1 MSGKRRRRRLS
12 KKEYERLEREIAD
25 LESKARA
32 ESQARQER
40 INVLWGL
47 NEQDPKER
55 KLNRQKL
62 KEQKLKKLLNC
73 IKDLAENDELAD
85 QLEELVELA
94 GLQDREIGYL
104 TQFRRELERIR
115 AHYPEKLENL
125 SSASMFAEMKSLIE
139 ALSAKEKPK
148 KAWERKRGGY
158 RRWPGTGVGLI
169 EYEFGG
175 AAEAE
180 RRKPLSS
187 LYGLPDEPTCLDEI
201 FAGGTVR
208 MRSEDVALNPQPS
221 GPLAPFLSKTQH
233 KAGLEELFGMERHR
247 FGNGLRPIEKGRE
260 TWYNYR
266 TVVKIMDRLLSEEPR
281 EDKTPRRGKTP
292 RLWPSN
298 PSLRIRVLIG
308 IHERMQSVS
317 VSEDMWGAFTA
328 VVCFHLTKGIEGRL
342 SEDVKNARAALVR
355 RYLA

>member
-12 KKEYERLEREIAD
+12 KKEYEQLERKEAQRELD
-25 LESKARA
+25 ARSES
-32 ESQARQER
+32 EDRQER
-40 INVLWGL
+40 IKLLWGL
-47 NEQDPKER
+47 EEQER
-55 KLNRQKL
+55 KLNEQKL
-62 KEQKLKKLLNC
+62 KEQKLKKLLKC
-73 IKDLAENDELAD
+73 IRDLAENDELAD
-85 QLEELVELA
+85 QLVELVELA

-115 AHYPEKLENL
+115 AYYPEKLENL
-125 SSASMFAEMKSLIE
+125 SSASVFAEMKPLIE

-148 KAWERKRGGY
+148 KAWERKRGRY
-158 RRWPGTGVGLI
+158 RRWPGGVGLI

-180 RRKPLSS
+180 RRKPLSP
-187 LYGLPDEPTCLDEI
+187 LYGLPYEPTCLDEI
-201 FAGGTVR
+201 FAGGAVR

-247 FGNGLRPIEKGRE
+247 FGKGLPPNEKGRA
-260 TWYNYR
+260 YDYR
-266 TVVKIMDRLLSEEPR
+266 AVVKIMHRLLSEPR
-281 EDKTPRRGKTP
+281 EDKRPRRGKTL

-298 PSLRIRVLIG
+298 PSLRIRLLIG

-317 VSEDMWGAFTA
+317 VSEDIWGAFTA
-328 VVCFHLTKGIEGRL
+328 VVSFHLTKGIEGRL
-342 SEDVKNARAALVR
+342 SEDVKNALAALVR